1 MDSAASSRESRNL
14 IHQLSTICTS
24 FYFTPFSSTKRSM
37 SHDHSSI
44 RRFIHEFPSSS
55 IYIYVCRQVHI
66 YIYNV
71 IETWSRAMALTTHAW
86 RDLHS
91 SHTYIFTIRK
101 REREREREEERV
113 IVESHRHSKSETT
126 KHARYAI
133 AKSKRER
140 CMTER
145 SLGRLVWPLVGVMH
159 VYMRSGRERSND
171 HWQGARVW
179 SYAGINGVCSFKTGR
194 LLVIDIN
201 SVLHHKCGLL
211 TWYAIEKKN

>member
-1 MDSAASSRESRNL
+1 MYVGK
-14 IHQLSTICTS
+14 
-24 FYFTPFSSTKRSM
+24 F
-37 SHDHSSI
+37 
-44 RRFIHEFPSSS
+44 
-55 IYIYVCRQVHI
+55 IYIYI
-66 YIYNV
+66 
-71 IETWSRAMALTTHAW
+71 TWSRLDQEQWRWRLT
-86 RDLHS
+86 LGVI
-91 SHTYIFTIRK
+91 YIQATRIYLLYE